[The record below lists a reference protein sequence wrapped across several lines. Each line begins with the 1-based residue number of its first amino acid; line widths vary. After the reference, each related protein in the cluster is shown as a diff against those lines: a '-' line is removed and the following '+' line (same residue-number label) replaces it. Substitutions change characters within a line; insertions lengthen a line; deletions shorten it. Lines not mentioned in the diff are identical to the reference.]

1 MNNNPKPP
9 TTSDIATSWCN
20 RKANIYLSYVHLG
33 LSFTSRINQT
43 HVDKSLAGL
52 NEDSSMAHCIF
63 YCIYVCVFFVFFCG
77 QAAAGVKILRMFLLT
92 VTSYTAKRKLLVAQ
106 ETDRASCLFR
116 MKSRHHV
123 RGSQWKA
130 VHRCG
135 HDFSQVQEGNPE
147 SGRDGENICLS
158 LKLFVFSVGK
168 RSSHKGGTD
177 SLQ

>member
-1 MNNNPKPP
+1 MNNNRKPP
-9 TTSDIATSWCN
+9 TTGDIATSWCN
-20 RKANIYLSYVHLG
+20 RKANIYLTYVHLG

-43 HVDKSLAGL
+43 HVDKSLAGR

-63 YCIYVCVFFVFFCG
+63 SCKSQSTYLCMCFFCG

-147 SGRDGENICLS
+147 SGRDGENICVS
-158 LKLFVFSVGK
+158 LKVWTFCFFSW
-168 RSSHKGGTD
+168 
-177 SLQ
+177 